1 MACFRRGAAGLK
13 CHEKT
18 KGRSRVFSSPSGA
31 WREADDG
38 MAVAG
43 QRGGQMGAD
52 EAGSA
57 GDQDA

>member
-1 MACFRRGAAGLK
+1 
-13 CHEKT
+13 
-18 KGRSRVFSSPSGA
+18 
-31 WREADDG
+31 